1 MDLEGNAIAV
11 VGLGNPGRRYEHTR
25 HNAGY
30 QVVDL
35 VARKFSVTL
44 SERKYPAYWGQ
55 TSVQGRKLLMVM
67 PTTFMNL
74 SGTVVARMLRSFR
87 MVPEQMLV
95 VHDDLDML
103 CGRIKLVQGGGAGGH
118 RGVLSIIEQLGHPRF
133 PRVKLGI
140 GRPQHGEPVEEYV
153 LKPPYPEERVVF
165 SEMIAVAVEAVETV
179 IISGLPT
186 AMNRFN
192 RSQSSPDS
200 AALAPPSTS

>member
-67 PTTFMNL
+67 PTTYMNL
-74 SGTVVARMLRSFR
+74 SGTAVARILHSFR
-87 MVPEQMLV
+87 MAPEQMLV
-95 VHDDLDML
+95 VHDDLDMP
-103 CGRIKLVQGGGAGGH
+103 CGRVKLVQGGGGGGH
-118 RGVLSIIEQLGHPRF
+118 RGVLSIIEQLGHQRF
-133 PRVKLGI
+133 PRLKLGI
-140 GRPQHGEPVEEYV
+140 GRPRHGEPVEEYV
-153 LKPPYPEERVVF
+153 LKPPYPEERTVF
-165 SEMIAVAVEAVETV
+165 AEMVEVGAEAVETV
-179 IISGLPT
+179 IISGLQA

-192 RSQSSPDS
+192 RNPSTPDP
-200 AALAPPSTS
+200 AASGLPSTS

>member
-1 MDLEGNAIAV
+1 MDIEGNAIAV

-44 SERKYPAYWGQ
+44 NEHRYPAYWGQ

-67 PTTFMNL
+67 PTTYMNL
-74 SGTVVARMLRSFR
+74 SGTVVTRMLRSFR
-87 MVPEQMLV
+87 MAPEQMLV
-95 VHDDLDML
+95 VHDDLDMP

-118 RGVLSIIEQLGHPRF
+118 RGVLSIIEQLGHQRF
-133 PRVKLGI
+133 PRMKLGI

-153 LKPPYPEERVVF
+153 LKPPYPEERTVF
-165 SEMIAVAVEAVETV
+165 AEMIAIGAEAVETV
-179 IISGLPT
+179 VISGLPT

-192 RSQSSPDS
+192 RSQSNPDS
-200 AALAPPSTS
+200 ATMPPPTTK

>member
-11 VGLGNPGRRYEHTR
+11 VGLGNPGRRYEQSR

-35 VARKFSVTL
+35 VARRFSVTL

-55 TSVQGRKLLMVM
+55 TVAQGRKLLLAL
-67 PTTFMNL
+67 PTTYMNL
-74 SGTVVARMLRSFR
+74 SGMVVTRMLHAFR

-95 VHDDLDML
+95 VHDDLDMP
-103 CGRIKLVQGGGAGGH
+103 CGRIKLVQRGGAGGH
-118 RGVLSIIEQLGHPRF
+118 RGVLSIIEQLGHQNF

-140 GRPQHGEPVEEYV
+140 GRPQHGEPAEEYV
-153 LKPPYPEERVVF
+153 LKPPYAQERALY
-165 SEMIAVAVEAVETV
+165 EDMIALGAEAVETV
-179 IISGLPT
+179 IVSGLPA

-192 RSQSSPDS
+192 RIQPGID
-200 AALAPPSTS
+200 LTPVDPSLPG

>member
-30 QVVDL
+30 QVVNL
-35 VARKFSVTL
+35 VAREFSVTL
-44 SERKYPAYWGQ
+44 SEHKYPAYWGQ
-55 TSVQGRKLLMVM
+55 TSVQGRKLLVAL
-67 PTTFMNL
+67 PTTYMNL
-74 SGTVVARMLRSFR
+74 SGTVVARMLRAFR

-95 VHDDLDML
+95 VHDDLDMP
-103 CGRIKLVQGGGAGGH
+103 CGRIKLVQGGGTGGH
-118 RGVLSIIEQLGHPRF
+118 RGVLSIIEQLGQQSF

-153 LKPPYPEERVVF
+153 LKPPYPEERTIF
-165 SEMIAVAVEAVETV
+165 AAMISLGVEAVETV
-179 IISGLPT
+179 VISGLPA

-192 RSQSSPDS
+192 RIQPSPD
-200 AALAPPSTS
+200 LTAPETPSPG

>member
-67 PTTFMNL
+67 PTTYMNL
-74 SGTVVARMLRSFR
+74 SGTVVARILHSFR
-87 MVPEQMLV
+87 MAPEQMLV
-95 VHDDLDML
+95 VHDDLDMP

-118 RGVLSIIEQLGHPRF
+118 RGVLSIIEQLGHQRF
-133 PRVKLGI
+133 PRMKLGI

-153 LKPPYPEERVVF
+153 LKPPYPEERTVF
-165 SEMIAVAVEAVETV
+165 AEMIAIGAEAVETV
-179 IISGLPT
+179 VISGLPT

-192 RSQSSPDS
+192 RSQSNPDS
-200 AALAPPSTS
+200 ATMPPPTTK